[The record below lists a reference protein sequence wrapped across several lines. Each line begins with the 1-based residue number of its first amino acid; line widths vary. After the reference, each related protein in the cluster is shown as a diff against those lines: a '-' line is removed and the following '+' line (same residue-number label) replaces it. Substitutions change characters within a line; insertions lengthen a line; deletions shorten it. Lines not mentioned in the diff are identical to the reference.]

1 MCAIFD
7 AGMVGIEVYS
17 KRPYAFTSLRWVL
30 SRQGRSV
37 VVKPEILD
45 AQWDVIVM
53 GSGVGGGLVSRRL
66 AELGL
71 RVLIIE
77 KGKDFGDTGSAELS
91 GETSTPAARFDEGWW
106 PQALA
111 GQLGGRSVEVENV
124 IGAGVGGTSLRYA
137 ATLERP
143 ERADIDHTPQRP
155 HPTGGWPVSYAEFA
169 PYFRRAE
176 EYFCINGELD
186 PLAANPDPLTY
197 SPRPHTPG
205 ERRLSQRLRDAG
217 LHPYQTQMAARFI
230 PDCQGCFGT
239 RCPKRCK
246 MDGRS
251 AGVLPA
257 LATGRAE
264 LIDNCTVLRI
274 NAGENVTSITCL
286 KDGQQF
292 DLSARAYVL
301 AAGGLGSPSLL
312 LRSTSEAW
320 PDGLGNRYGV
330 VGRNLMFHLS
340 EILAVWTADKSARD
354 EPAQR
359 SISFRDL
366 YYRDGQ
372 RLGLVQT
379 MGLKAG
385 YGRVLYAAQTRL
397 ATSAFRNIRPLHH
410 LLRIPAFIAAKVL
423 GPAHLF
429 VGILEDFP
437 HPENRVIADPAK
449 PDRLAFKY
457 AFTDELEARRQ
468 TFRHAMSGAFSG
480 FRRMFMSHDPQLNFA
495 HPCGTVR
502 FGDDPRT
509 SVLDRD
515 CRMHGVDNLFVVDSS
530 FMPTS
535 NGVNP
540 SLTIGAN
547 ALRVAERIRADM
559 WGKCLSF
566 AFAGDE
572 RP

>member
-1 MCAIFD
+1 MTP
-7 AGMVGIEVYS
+7 EVQN
-17 KRPYAFTSLRWVL
+17 A
-30 SRQGRSV
+30 
-37 VVKPEILD
+37 D
-45 AQWDVIVM
+45 WDVIVI

-77 KGKDFGDTGSAELS
+77 RGKNFGDSPDHFSCEFSSPSARL
-91 GETSTPAARFDEGWW
+91 DEGWW
-106 PQALA
+106 PQPLA
-111 GQLGGRSVEVENV
+111 GHLGKRAVELEGV

-143 ERADIDHTPQRP
+143 EPADLDHTPRRP
-155 HPTGGWPVSYAEFA
+155 HPTGGWPVSYAEFV

-186 PLAANPDPLTY
+186 PLVDDPDPLPY
-197 SPRPHTPG
+197 SPRPHTPA
-205 ERRLSQRLRDAG
+205 ERRFSNRLRAKG
-217 LHPYQTQMAARFI
+217 LHPYQTHVAARFL
-230 PDCQGCFGT
+230 PGCENCFGT

-257 LATGRAE
+257 LATGRAAV
-264 LIDNCTVLRI
+264 LDSCTALCI
-274 NAGENVTSITCL
+274 NAAENVTSITCS
-286 KDGQQF
+286 KDGQLF

-312 LRSTSEAW
+312 LRSRSEAW
-320 PDGLGNRYGV
+320 PDGLGNRHGV

-340 EILAVWTADKSARD
+340 EILAVWPADKSARD

-359 SISFRDL
+359 SISLRDL
-366 YYRDGQ
+366 YYRDGC
-372 RLGLVQT
+372 RMGLVQT
-379 MGLKAG
+379 MGLKAD
-385 YGRVLYAAQTRL
+385 YGHVLHAAQMRL
-397 ATSAFRNIRPLHH
+397 ATSALRNIRPLHH
-410 LLRIPAFIAAKVL
+410 LLRIPAYIVAGIL

-429 VGILEDFP
+429 VGVLEDFP
-437 HPENRVIADPAK
+437 NPQNRLIANPSS
-449 PDRLAFKY
+449 PDRLEFSY
-457 AFTDELEARRQ
+457 AFTDELEVRRKL
-468 TFRHAMSGAFSG
+468 FRRAISEAFSG
-480 FRRMFMSHDPQLNFA
+480 FPRMFMSHDPQLNFA

-502 FGDDPRT
+502 FGEDQRT

-515 CRMHGVDNLFVVDSS
+515 CRVHGVDNLFVADSS

-547 ALRVAERIRADM
+547 ALRVAERIAASLRGTDAI
-559 WGKCLSF
+559 GVH
-566 AFAGDE
+566 AFARGWSSIQHS
-572 RP
+572 